1 MSRENYSNWNHRHE
15 NSNGQISKYVTRYVT
30 PSDLEKAGDDLVWAI
45 ETVIESPMDIKC
57 WFLVKDAVTK
67 YKTVRRKAQ

>member
-1 MSRENYSNWNHRHE
+1 MYKE
-15 NSNGQISKYVTRYVT
+15 NSKPDWDIEYKKNRYIGMELPPRII

-57 WFLVKDAVTK
+57 WFLVKDAIAK
-67 YKTVRRKAQ
+67 YKNVRRKAR